1 MRSVSEKSPV
11 EINHIQKTLQSRF
24 IRGRRKI
31 RDGKGVLGKGVEA
44 GAGETVSQELGF
56 RYGKLT
62 LAQAYR
68 QAMGA
73 AQLQDV
79 PEMLNMRRHIRAED
93 QDIINVNKTVG
104 QITQDLIHHPLKGV
118 PRVGGEI

>member
-1 MRSVSEKSPV
+1 MKLLNDSKYIIFKEGLSIELIIWEKSSVSEKSLV
-11 EINHIQKTLQSRF
+11 EINHTKKTLQSRF
-24 IRGRRKI
+24 IWGRRKI
-31 RDGKGVLGKGVEA
+31 CDGGGVLGKGVEA

-68 QAMGA
+68 QAVGA

-79 PEMLNMRRHIRAED
+79 SEMLNMRR
-93 QDIINVNKTVG
+93 
-104 QITQDLIHHPLKGV
+104 
-118 PRVGGEI
+118 